1 MARHSHTQSRH
12 VKGLPTAGR
21 FAKEQ
26 KEPADDRVELADT
39 DTGSIRHVA
48 AQSGWSLL
56 ADVAAD
62 LNYQGEVHSD
72 SLQLIDVAT
81 ATDLGEEYLAPAVDE
96 AEAFLEREWVRSG
109 GGDTDWREQALDVEG
124 LRVRCQVADLPPY
137 LVGFVEEVSGRHTIP
152 AGYLN
157 TLGPRDLGNLAEVVS
172 DHIHDLATRLRE
184 IDQDTTQHV
193 A

>member
-1 MARHSHTQSRH
+1 RPSAHIHDMAHHSHTQSRH

-96 AEAFLEREWVRSG
+96 A
-109 GGDTDWREQALDVEG
+109 
-124 LRVRCQVADLPPY
+124 
-137 LVGFVEEVSGRHTIP
+137 
-152 AGYLN
+152 
-157 TLGPRDLGNLAEVVS
+157 
-172 DHIHDLATRLRE
+172 
-184 IDQDTTQHV
+184 
-193 A
+193 